1 MKRKAFAMGFL
12 LLMLGVVIVST
23 AGCAPNIYQLYEK
36 QDVEGLIRALDYRA
50 PEVRQNAANALGNIG
65 DPRAVEP
72 LIVALKDE
80 NLWVCDAATSA
91 LVKIGEPAV

>member
-36 QDVEGLIRALDYRA
+36 
-50 PEVRQNAANALGNIG
+50 
-65 DPRAVEP
+65 
-72 LIVALKDE
+72 
-80 NLWVCDAATSA
+80 
-91 LVKIGEPAV
+91 